1 METGIVKVVYEKVLA
16 GQLRLVT
23 ATTPA
28 GNQGEYVKALVG
40 PGNRFWAWPVIPPGR
55 VIGAD
60 FNDAPVCSEDP
71 AENNVLIDSITVDP
85 ASVLT
90 YQTV

>member
-1 METGIVKVVYEKVLA
+1 MGTEMKVVYEKVLA

-40 PGNRFWAWPVIPPGR
+40 PGNRFWAWPNIPAGR
-55 VIGAD
+55 VIGCD
-60 FNDAPVCSEDP
+60 FNDAPIWHED
-71 AENNVLIDSITVDP
+71 AAQNNILIDSITVNP
-85 ASVLT
+85 TNVLT
-90 YQTV
+90 YQ

>member
-28 GNQGEYVKALVG
+28 GDQGAYVKALVG
-40 PGNRFWAWPVIPPGR
+40 PGNKFWAWPVIPAGKI
-55 VIGAD
+55 IGCNFD
-60 FNDAPVCSEDP
+60 DAPTCSDDP
-71 AENNVLIDSITVDP
+71 AENNILIGNISVDP
-85 ASVLT
+85 MSVLT
-90 YQTV
+90 YQT